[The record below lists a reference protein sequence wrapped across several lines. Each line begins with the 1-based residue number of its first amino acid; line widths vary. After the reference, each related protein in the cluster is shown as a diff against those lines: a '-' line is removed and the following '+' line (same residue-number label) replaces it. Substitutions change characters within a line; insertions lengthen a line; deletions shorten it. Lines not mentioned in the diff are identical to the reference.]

1 MRDFT
6 IHLTH
11 RPGEL
16 GRVANALSRTGVNLK
31 SVTGLTFGNQALLRL
46 IADDVEAARTAL
58 SEAHIPFEEN
68 EVVPVLL
75 ENRAGELGDLADKLA
90 NAGVNLQAIYVIG
103 LDGDLVELAVG
114 VDDIKKAKKALA

>member
-1 MRDFT
+1 M
-6 IHLTH
+6 
-11 RPGEL
+11 
-16 GRVANALSRTGVNLK
+16 
-31 SVTGLTFGNQALLRL
+31 FGNQALLRL

-58 SEAHIPFEEN
+58 HEANIPFEEN